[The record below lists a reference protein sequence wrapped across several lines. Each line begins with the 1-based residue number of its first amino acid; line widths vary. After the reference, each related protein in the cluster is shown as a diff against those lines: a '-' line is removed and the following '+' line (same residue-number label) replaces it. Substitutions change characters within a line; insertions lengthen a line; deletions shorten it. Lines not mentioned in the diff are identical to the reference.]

1 MRLMSITKEGSSSIL
16 TINGKLGRNDL
27 LNITYKSRLRFKKK
41 QTQVKKKKKKERIGR
56 SNHQPNALPTWS
68 LHLFLG
74 PRSLKTVVCQV
85 GLYCN
90 HPSRDYWASPAAEPR
105 TVSQGQAKTKIAFP
119 KHGLLWFVVLEAKHA
134 FSPTQMTNSSWRKRC
149 LWTPRWCCR

>member
-1 MRLMSITKEGSSSIL
+1 MSITKEGSSSIL

-27 LNITYKSRLRFKKK
+27 LNITYKSSERPRFKKK
-41 QTQVKKKKKKERIGR
+41 KKRIGR
-56 SNHQPNALPTWS
+56 SDHQPNALATWS
-68 LHLFLG
+68 LHLFLS

-90 HPSRDYWASPAAEPR
+90 HPSRDYWASPAAEPS

-119 KHGLLWFVVLEAKHA
+119 KHGLLWFVFLEAKHA
-134 FSPTQMTNSSWRKRC
+134 FSPTQMTNSS
-149 LWTPRWCCR
+149 